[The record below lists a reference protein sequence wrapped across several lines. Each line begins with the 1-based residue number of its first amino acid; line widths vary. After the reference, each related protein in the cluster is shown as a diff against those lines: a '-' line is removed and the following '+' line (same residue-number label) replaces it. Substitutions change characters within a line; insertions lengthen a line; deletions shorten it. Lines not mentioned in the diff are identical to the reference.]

1 MGLVGPEN
9 PGALATHRQ
18 IALEAWRIELTTPR
32 TVMESYAVLRVGAAE
47 VAQHRDGLTLLAPIP
62 VALAR
67 LGLFDRSKVPA
78 PEDYAT
84 TSQVADFDTKL
95 ATTPGFFWMVT
106 DTNDRVTQVNAGRA
120 YVRMQLAAT
129 AQGLGMQPLQQ
140 ALQEYA
146 EQKGPYTGIH
156 QQLAAPGQ
164 TVQMWAR
171 VGYGP
176 EVEPAPRRRLEDFVR
191 A

>member
-1 MGLVGPEN
+1 VWCNRIGWPAGGSDPVHVGLVGPEN

-78 PEDYAT
+78 
-84 TSQVADFDTKL
+84 SGGLRNHQ
-95 ATTPGFFWMVT
+95 PGGRFRYET
-106 DTNDRVTQVNAGRA
+106 GHHSGILLDGDRYQ
-120 YVRMQLAAT
+120 
-129 AQGLGMQPLQQ
+129 
-140 ALQEYA
+140 
-146 EQKGPYTGIH
+146 
-156 QQLAAPGQ
+156 
-164 TVQMWAR
+164 
-171 VGYGP
+171 
-176 EVEPAPRRRLEDFVR
+176 
-191 A
+191 